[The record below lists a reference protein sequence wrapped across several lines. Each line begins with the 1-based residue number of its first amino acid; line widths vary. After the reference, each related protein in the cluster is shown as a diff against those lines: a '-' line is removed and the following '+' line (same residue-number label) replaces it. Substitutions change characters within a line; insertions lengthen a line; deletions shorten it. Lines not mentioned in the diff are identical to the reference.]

1 MSELITLVPA
11 ALAGG
16 VLGAGFF
23 GGLWWTVTRAV
34 SSPAPA
40 VWFLVSMLLRTGV
53 ALAGFYFVAQ
63 GDWTR
68 LLACLAGFLAA
79 RAAVTRLTRPAE
91 EKPHRLAE
99 EVGREP

>member
-1 MSELITLVPA
+1 MNERLTLVLDGRA
-11 ALAGG
+11 SL
-16 VLGAGFF
+16 VLGAMFF
-23 GGLWWTVTRAV
+23 GGLWLTVPQGV

-40 VWFLVSMLLRTGV
+40 AWFLISMLMRTGV

-68 LLACLAGFLAA
+68 LLACFLAA
-79 RAAVTRLTRPAE
+79 RAAVTRLTRPDE

>member
-1 MSELITLVPA
+1 
-11 ALAGG
+11 
-16 VLGAGFF
+16 
-23 GGLWWTVTRAV
+23 
-34 SSPAPA
+34 
-40 VWFLVSMLLRTGV
+40 MLMRTGV

-68 LLACLAGFLAA
+68 LLACFLAA
-79 RAAVTRLTRPAE
+79 RAAVTRLTRPDE